1 MLFRLCMCWLLLV
14 PATTLLAQDFFQED
28 PVKLKEVRVTSQRL
42 HDYAVG
48 ATVSKP
54 DSDLVRLHRKGSLSS
69 LLANTSGISLKTY
82 GPGGLASV
90 SIRGGGS
97 SHTPVLW
104 NGLNIQS
111 PMSGGVNLSVMP
123 VQFFDNVEVQHGGSG
138 TLFGSGAISGVIHL
152 SGNDLLRKENALS
165 ASLAK
170 GSFGLESASAEIKT
184 GTTRF
189 ASRLSVFGQKAENDF
204 SFTNT
209 SRIGN
214 PEERQTNAGVLQYGV
229 LQENQWRISDKS
241 LLTTG
246 FWYQDYDK
254 DLQTL
259 MTSRQPGDT
268 NQRDKNI
275 MASVNYKYYGSKGTL
290 NVKQGLIRNRVLYSD
305 PDLADPQADN
315 NSFSWINEAEYK
327 HRLGRYHSVN
337 AGINY
342 TYELARSDGYGGDIS
357 RNRVA
362 AFASGRYGL
371 TAGRGA
377 IVLSFREE
385 MSDAD
390 LQPVVFSLGVEHPLW
405 NRLQLKGNISR
416 NYRIPNLNDLYWK
429 EDGYAM
435 GNPDLSAESGWSG
448 DAGANFSFQ
457 KGIFAITLS
466 AAYFASR
473 TEDIIVWLPQD
484 GGKWKPHNK
493 EIGETN
499 GVEAGLD
506 VAAVAG
512 KNRISSRVFYTRV
525 KSTLFSDDEYNNRQ
539 MVYTPEHNLNAVFS
553 YSRGDFYAIL
563 AGRFIDERYYDYK
576 STLDAYSL
584 WDTSLG
590 YNFRIFGIG
599 ADFSFKINNITNS
612 DYQVVAWYAMP
623 PRNYL
628 FSIDLTI

>member
-1 MLFRLCMCWLLLV
+1 MFFRFSFFCVLLAS
-14 PATTLLAQDFFQED
+14 ATNVLAQDFFQED
-28 PVKLKEVRVTSQRL
+28 PVKLREVRVTSQRL

-48 ATVSKP
+48 ATVSEP
-54 DSDLVRLHRKGSLSS
+54 DSDLVRLHRNGSLSS

-82 GPGGLASV
+82 GSGGLASV

-97 SHTPVLW
+97 SHTAVLW

-123 VQFFDNVEVQHGGSG
+123 VQFFNNVEVQHGGSG

-152 SGNDLLRKENALS
+152 SGDDLLRKENALS

-170 GSFGLESASAEIKT
+170 GSFGLGSASAEIKT
-184 GTTRF
+184 GTNRF
-189 ASRLSVFGQKAENDF
+189 ASRLSVFGQKADNDF
-204 SFTNT
+204 RFVNT

-214 PEERQTNAGVLQYGV
+214 PEETQTNAEVLQYGV

-268 NQRDKNI
+268 HQRDKNI
-275 MASVNYKYYGSKGTL
+275 MASVNFKHYGQKGSL

-305 PDLADPQADN
+305 PELADPQADN

-327 HRLGRYHSVN
+327 HRFGKYHSVN
-337 AGINY
+337 AGVNY
-342 TYELARSDGYGGDIS
+342 TYELARSDGYMGDIT
-357 RNRVA
+357 RNRMA

-385 MSDAD
+385 MSDAN
-390 LQPVVFSLGVEHPLW
+390 LQPVVYSLGVEHPLL
-405 NRLQLKGNISR
+405 NSLQLKGNISR
-416 NYRIPNLNDLYWK
+416 NYRIPNLNDLYWE

-448 DAGANFSFQ
+448 DVGADFTFR
-457 KGIFAITLS
+457 KGMVEAKVNTAF
-466 AAYFASR
+466 FASR
-473 TEDIIVWLPQD
+473 TEDIIVWLPED
-484 GGKWKPHNK
+484 GGKWMPHNK
-493 EIGETN
+493 RIGETM
-499 GVEAGLD
+499 GLEAGVDLM
-506 VAAVAG
+506 AALG
-512 KNRISSRVFYTRV
+512 RNKISARVFYTFV
-525 KSTLFSDDEYNNRQ
+525 KSTLSSGDEYNNRQ
-539 MVYTPEHNLNAVFS
+539 MVYTPKNKVNAVFS
-553 YSRGDFYAIL
+553 YSRSAFYTTL
-563 AGRFIDERYYDYK
+563 GGFYTGERYYDHQHKLDSYTLLNTSFGYK
-576 STLDAYSL
+576 LNVSGVL
-584 WDTSLG
+584 
-590 YNFRIFGIG
+590 
-599 ADFSFKINNITNS
+599 ADLSFQINNIS
-612 DYQVVAWYAMP
+612 DAKYQVVAWYAMP

-628 FSIDLTI
+628 FTLNLTI